1 MDGLIGHRFADS
13 TLKEASEHIA
23 NARNAHEG
31 ASGFLYVDAE
41 AYLTPKGCEEG
52 ARRHRA
58 NQIPAVAK
66 MERCGS
72 CALAVKREDGTLKC
86 SAYNKTLVGD
96 WDESELAEVKAK
108 NLKGAAMSDAEA
120 TSSLFAPTYNSD
132 EFGLVNANLEG
143 FDYSD
148 LEAEKMAKITFG
160 DWHF

>member
-1 MDGLIGHRFADS
+1 MADLS
-13 TLKEASEHIA
+13 TEA
-23 NARNAHEG
+23 
-31 ASGFLYVDAE
+31 L
-41 AYLTPKGCEEG
+41 
-52 ARRHRA
+52 
-58 NQIPAVAK
+58 
-66 MERCGS
+66 
-72 CALAVKREDGTLKC
+72 
-86 SAYNKTLVGD
+86 
-96 WDESELAEVKAK
+96 DESELAEVKAK